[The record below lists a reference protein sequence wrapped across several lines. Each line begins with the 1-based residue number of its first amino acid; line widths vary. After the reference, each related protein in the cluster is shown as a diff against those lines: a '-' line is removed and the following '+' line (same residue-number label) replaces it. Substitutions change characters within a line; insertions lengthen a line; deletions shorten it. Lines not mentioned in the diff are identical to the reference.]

1 MSDVVIFVGILALV
15 AAVGIAVGI
24 IVAGRIDRILSPG
37 AAATPQPPTPPL
49 TTLDAATDHAPEDK
63 P

>member
-1 MSDVVIFVGILALV
+1 MSDLVIFVAILALV

-37 AAATPQPPTPPL
+37 AAATPQPPTTPL
-49 TTLDAATDHAPEDK
+49 TTVDATSHQAPEDQ